1 MRFTNPV
8 LMILLALPV
17 GSAAAQQQQPPQQQ
31 QAESPAEAAR
41 RAREQKKDPA
51 KPAKVWDNDNV
62 PTAGRAVNVVGKS
75 PESTSGAANQSAN
88 AQGTGDTTATSS
100 KTSDV
105 RSPKDTAAAQAQLS
119 ASKSHLQSMKADLD
133 LLVRKFTLDSQTYF
147 SNPNHASDKAGAD
160 AVADEQSQ
168 IEAKQQEVDAEQ
180 KKVDELAEKLRDS
193 GAAAESSSS
202 PQN

>member
-1 MRFTNPV
+1 MRISHPV
-8 LMILLALPV
+8 LIALLILPV
-17 GSAAAQQQQPPQQQ
+17 GSVAAQQQQPPQQQ

-41 RAREQKKDPA
+41 RARDQKKDPA

-62 PTAGRAVNVVGKS
+62 PTATRAVNVVGKS
-75 PESTSGAANQSAN
+75 PGSGSGAANQSAN
-88 AQGTGDTTATSS
+88 AQGAADTSS
-100 KTSDV
+100 RSSDA
-105 RSPKDTAAAQAQLS
+105 RSPKDTAAAQAQL
-119 ASKSHLQSMKADLD
+119 ASSKAHLQSLKADLD

-160 AVADEQSQ
+160 AIADEQSQ

-193 GAAAESSSS
+193 GASTEGSSS